1 MTHFA
6 VTAVGADRPGIVAAV
21 TGAFA
26 GLGGNLED
34 SSMTILRG
42 QFAMMLV
49 VDAPA
54 GVGAGELEAA
64 LAGPA
69 TDLDLVVTV
78 RPAPQSEAPQS
89 AAPQSE
95 AAQSEQAQSEQ
106 AQSEAADD
114 ATDGAGSWTVSVYG
128 ADHPGIVHG
137 MASLLAERSVNI
149 VDLST
154 RMVGT
159 PESPVY
165 TMVLEVTLPRGAH
178 PHDLERDLLAK
189 AAELGVT
196 CRLHPS
202 EADIL

>member
-1 MTHFA
+1 MHFA
-6 VTAVGADRPGIVAAV
+6 VTAVGADRPGIVAGV
-21 TGAFA
+21 TRAFVEH
-26 GLGGNLED
+26 GCNLED

-69 TDLDLVVTV
+69 ADLDLVVTV
-78 RPAPQSEAPQS
+78 RAAAEPPAVEA
-89 AAPQSE
+89 
-95 AAQSEQAQSEQ
+95 
-106 AQSEAADD
+106 DID
-114 ATDGAGSWTVSVYG
+114 SWTVSVYG

-137 MASLLAERSVNI
+137 VASLLSERSVNI

-154 RMVGT
+154 RVVGT

-165 TMVLEVTLPRGAH
+165 TMVLEVTLSPDGD
-178 PHDLERDLLAK
+178 PHQLQADLEAK
-189 AAELGVT
+189 AGELGVT

>member
-1 MTHFA
+1 VTHFA

-21 TGAFA
+21 TRVFVEHGC
-26 GLGGNLED
+26 NLED

-49 VDAPA
+49 VDAPP
-54 GVGAGELEAA
+54 GVGRRDLEAA

-69 TDLDLVVTV
+69 AELDLVVTV
-78 RPAPQSEAPQS
+78 RPAGGAAVRSEP
-89 AAPQSE
+89 
-95 AAQSEQAQSEQ
+95 
-106 AQSEAADD
+106 ADD
-114 ATDGAGSWTVSVYG
+114 DVSWTVSVHG

-137 MASLLAERSVNI
+137 VASLLADQRVNI

-154 RMVGT
+154 RVVGT
-159 PESPVY
+159 SESPVY
-165 TMVLEVTLPRGAH
+165 TMLLEVTLPPGAD
-178 PHDLERDLLAK
+178 PQEFGRLLDVK
-189 AAELGVT
+189 AGELGVT

>member
-1 MTHFA
+1 MSHFA

-21 TGAFA
+21 TRVFVDHGC
-26 GLGGNLED
+26 NLED

-49 VDAPA
+49 VDAPP
-54 GVGAGELEAA
+54 GVEAAELEQA

-69 TDLDLVVTV
+69 ADLDLVVTV
-78 RPAPQSEAPQS
+78 RAAAEPVEPVGEA
-89 AAPQSE
+89 E
-95 AAQSEQAQSEQ
+95 
-106 AQSEAADD
+106 
-114 ATDGAGSWTVSVYG
+114 TTWTVSVYG

-137 MASLLAERSVNI
+137 VASLLAANLVNI

-154 RMVGT
+154 RVVGSD
-159 PESPVY
+159 ESPVY
-165 TMVLEVTLPRGAH
+165 TMVLEVTLPAGAD
-178 PHDLERDLLAK
+178 PRALERKLEVTAG
-189 AAELGVT
+189 ELGVT

>member
-6 VTAVGADRPGIVAAV
+6 VTAVGSDRPGIVAAV

-26 GLGGNLED
+26 EHGCNLED

-54 GVGAGELEAA
+54 GVGAGDLEEA

-69 TDLDLVVTV
+69 ADLDLVVTV
-78 RPAPQSEAPQS
+78 RPAPLPAP
-89 AAPQSE
+89 AGDP
-95 AAQSEQAQSEQ
+95 
-106 AQSEAADD
+106 DD
-114 ATDGAGSWTVSVYG
+114 AAASWTVSVYG

-137 MASLLAERSVNI
+137 MASLLAARSVNI

-159 PESPVY
+159 ADSPVY
-165 TMVLEVTLPRGAH
+165 TMVLEVTLPIGVN
-178 PHDLERDLLAK
+178 PHDLEADLATK

>member
-6 VTAVGADRPGIVAAV
+6 VAAVGTDRPGIVAAV

-26 GLGGNLED
+26 RSGCNLED

-64 LAGPA
+64 LAVPA
-69 TDLDLVVTV
+69 AELDLVVTV
-78 RPAPQSEAPQS
+78 RPAPEPVAP
-89 AAPQSE
+89 
-95 AAQSEQAQSEQ
+95 
-106 AQSEAADD
+106 ADQD
-114 ATDGAGSWTVSVYG
+114 ADVASWTVSVHG

-137 MASLLAERSVNI
+137 VASLLAAQAVNI

-154 RMVGT
+154 RMIGT
-159 PESPVY
+159 ADSPVY
-165 TMVLEVTLPRGAH
+165 AMVLEVTLPPAADPQQFGRE
-178 PHDLERDLLAK
+178 LEAK
-189 AAELGVT
+189 AGELGVA

>member
-1 MTHFA
+1 VHFA

-26 GLGGNLED
+26 DHGCNLED

-54 GVGAGELEAA
+54 GVGAAELQAA
-64 LAGPA
+64 LASPA
-69 TDLDLVVTV
+69 ADLDLVVTV
-78 RPAPQSEAPQS
+78 RS
-89 AAPQSE
+89 AAEPPEFE
-95 AAQSEQAQSEQ
+95 ADIE
-106 AQSEAADD
+106 
-114 ATDGAGSWTVSVYG
+114 SWTVSVYG

-137 MASLLAERSVNI
+137 VAALLAERAVNI

-154 RMVGT
+154 RVVGT
-159 PESPVY
+159 SENPVY
-165 TMVLEVTLPRGAH
+165 TMVLEVTLPPDGD
-178 PHDLERDLLAK
+178 PHQLQADLEAK
-189 AAELGVT
+189 AGELGVT

>member
-6 VTAVGADRPGIVAAV
+6 VTAVGTDRPGIVAAV
-21 TGAFA
+21 TGTFA
-26 GLGGNLED
+26 QHGCNLED

-49 VDAPA
+49 VDAPE
-54 GVGAGELEAA
+54 GVGADELEGA

-69 TDLDLVVTV
+69 GELDLVVTV
-78 RPAPQSEAPQS
+78 RPAPEPVAGS
-89 AAPQSE
+89 AE
-95 AAQSEQAQSEQ
+95 
-106 AQSEAADD
+106 DD
-114 ATDGAGSWTVSVYG
+114 DNLAGSWTVSVYG

-137 MASLLAERSVNI
+137 VTSLLAARAVNI

-159 PESPVY
+159 VESPVY
-165 TMVLEVTLPRGAH
+165 AMVLEVTLPADTDPQQFGH
-178 PHDLERDLLAK
+178 ELDAK
-189 AAELGVT
+189 AGELGVT

>member
-26 GLGGNLED
+26 GHGCNLED

-49 VDAPA
+49 VNAPA
-54 GVGAGELEAA
+54 GVGAADLEAA

-69 TDLDLVVTV
+69 AELDLVVTV
-78 RPAPQSEAPQS
+78 RPTAEPS
-89 AAPQSE
+89 AG
-95 AAQSEQAQSEQ
+95 
-106 AQSEAADD
+106 AD
-114 ATDGAGSWTVSVYG
+114 AGDQWTVSVHG

-137 MASLLAERSVNI
+137 VASLLAALAVNI
-149 VDLST
+149 IDLST
-154 RMVGT
+154 RMIGT
-159 PESPVY
+159 DDDPVY
-165 TMVLEVTLPRGAH
+165 AMVLEVTLPPGAD
-178 PHDLERDLLAK
+178 PQEIERALTAK

>member
-1 MTHFA
+1 MPHFA
-6 VTAVGADRPGIVAAV
+6 ISAVGADRPGIVAAV
-21 TGAFA
+21 TRAFVDH
-26 GLGGNLED
+26 GCNIED

-54 GVGAGELEAA
+54 GVGAPALEDA

-69 TDLDLVVTV
+69 ADLDLVVTV
-78 RPAPQSEAPQS
+78 RPASEA
-89 AAPQSE
+89 E
-95 AAQSEQAQSEQ
+95 ALRP
-106 AQSEAADD
+106 D
-114 ATDGAGSWTVSVYG
+114 ARSWTVSVHG

-137 MASLLAERSVNI
+137 VTSLLAERSVNI

-154 RMVGT
+154 RVVGG
-159 PESPVY
+159 PERALY
-165 TMVLEVTLPRGAH
+165 TMVLEVTLPPGGDPAQLQR
-178 PHDLERDLLAK
+178 DLEAE
-189 AAELGVT
+189 AADLGVT

>member
-1 MTHFA
+1 VTHFA

-26 GLGGNLED
+26 EHGCNLED

-54 GVGAGELEAA
+54 GVGAGELEAT

-69 TDLDLVVTV
+69 AALDLVVTV
-78 RPAPQSEAPQS
+78 RRAAEPTEVEA
-89 AAPQSE
+89 
-95 AAQSEQAQSEQ
+95 QAEV
-106 AQSEAADD
+106 D
-114 ATDGAGSWTVSVYG
+114 SWTVSVYG

-137 MASLLAERSVNI
+137 ITSLLAERSVNI

-154 RMVGT
+154 RVVGS
-159 PESPVY
+159 PENPVY
-165 TMVLEVTLPRGAH
+165 TMVLQVTLPPAGD
-178 PHDLERDLLAK
+178 PHQLQADLEAK
-189 AAELGVT
+189 AGELGVT

>member
-1 MTHFA
+1 MAHFA
-6 VTAVGADRPGIVAAV
+6 ITAVGADRPGIVAAV
-21 TGAFA
+21 TGALA
-26 GLGGNLED
+26 GHGCNLED

-54 GVGAGELEAA
+54 GVGAGELEAT

-69 TDLDLVVTV
+69 AALDLVLTV
-78 RPAPQSEAPQS
+78 RPASESP
-89 AAPQSE
+89 PGPD
-95 AAQSEQAQSEQ
+95 
-106 AQSEAADD
+106 AD
-114 ATDGAGSWTVSVYG
+114 SWTVSVYG

-137 MASLLAERSVNI
+137 VTALLAARSVNI

-154 RMVGT
+154 RVIGT

-165 TMVLEVTLPRGAH
+165 TMVLEVTLPPDGD
-178 PHDLERDLLAK
+178 PHQLQADLEAK
-189 AAELGVT
+189 AGELGVT

>member
-1 MTHFA
+1 VTHFA

-26 GLGGNLED
+26 EHGCNLED

-54 GVGAGELEAA
+54 GVSAGELEAT

-69 TDLDLVVTV
+69 AALDLVVTV
-78 RPAPQSEAPQS
+78 RR
-89 AAPQSE
+89 AAEPTE
-95 AAQSEQAQSEQ
+95 VEVEV
-106 AQSEAADD
+106 E
-114 ATDGAGSWTVSVYG
+114 SWTVSVYG

-137 MASLLAERSVNI
+137 IASLLAERSVNI

-154 RMVGT
+154 RVVG
-159 PESPVY
+159 SLDNPVY
-165 TMVLEVTLPRGAH
+165 TMMLQITLPPGGD
-178 PHDLERDLLAK
+178 PHQLQADLEAK
-189 AAELGVT
+189 AGELGVT

>member
-21 TGAFA
+21 TEAFVEQ
-26 GLGGNLED
+26 GCNLED

-49 VDAPA
+49 VDAPD
-54 GVGAGELEAA
+54 GVGAGELESA

-69 TDLDLVVTV
+69 AALDLVVTV
-78 RPAPQSEAPQS
+78 RPAANP
-89 AAPQSE
+89 
-95 AAQSEQAQSEQ
+95 
-106 AQSEAADD
+106 
-114 ATDGAGSWTVSVYG
+114 GAGREEGVDEPVSWTVSVYG

-137 MASLLAERSVNI
+137 VASLLAARSVNI

-154 RMVGT
+154 RVVG
-159 PESPVY
+159 SPDRPAY
-165 TMVLEVTLPRGAH
+165 TMVLEVTLPPGAD
-178 PHDLERDLLAK
+178 PRELERELGTK
-189 AAELGVT
+189 AGELGVT

>member
-1 MTHFA
+1 MAHFA

-26 GLGGNLED
+26 AQGCNLED

-54 GVGAGELEAA
+54 GVGAGELQAA

-69 TDLDLVVTV
+69 GQLDLVVTV
-78 RPAPQSEAPQS
+78 RPAAEQVPAEPEA
-89 AAPQSE
+89 
-95 AAQSEQAQSEQ
+95 
-106 AQSEAADD
+106 D
-114 ATDGAGSWTVSVYG
+114 SWTVSVYG

-137 MASLLAERSVNI
+137 IASLLADRRVNI

-154 RMVGT
+154 RVIGT
-159 PESPVY
+159 PEEPG
-165 TMVLEVTLPRGAH
+165 LHDDPGGH
-178 PHDLERDLLAK
+178 P
-189 AAELGVT
+189 AAGG
-196 CRLHPS
+196 
-202 EADIL
+202 